1 MITLKENLKIQTM
14 ENNNQKFKII
24 LEYIKDLSIETP
36 SATALLIVR
45 ENLDKYHLDID
56 ISSMVLKNK
65 SLEIT
70 TKLILQDKSENPN
83 KAFFEIKYATVIKI
97 NEEINDKKIIG
108 KTVLCDLQKIIYPK
122 IEMVFLDLIK
132 NSGYPEIKFEKKT
145 LFVQFLT
152 VNRYLFLFIKW

>member
-1 MITLKENLKIQTM
+1 MM
-14 ENNNQKFKII
+14 ESSNQKFKII

-36 SATALLIVR
+36 SATTFLIVK
-45 ENLDKYHLDID
+45 ENLAKYNLDID
-56 ISSMVLKNK
+56 ISSLELKNK

-70 TKLILQDKSENPN
+70 TKLTLQDKSDNEQ

-122 IEMVFLDLIK
+122 IEKVFLDLIK
-132 NSGYPEIKFEKKT
+132 NSGYPEIKFEKKVDFEK
-145 LFVQFLT
+145 LYNERF
-152 VNRYLFLFIKW
+152 N

>member
-1 MITLKENLKIQTM
+1 M

-83 KAFFEIKYATVIKI
+83 KALFEIKYATVISIDSSISEKHIISKI
-97 NEEINDKKIIG
+97 
-108 KTVLCDLQKIIYPK
+108 VLCDLQKIIYPK
-122 IEMVFLDLIK
+122 VQKIFIDLIK
-132 NSGYPEIKFEKKT
+132 DAGYPKIQFDREVDFEKMYNDKI
-145 LFVQFLT
+145 
-152 VNRYLFLFIKW
+152 N

>member
-1 MITLKENLKIQTM
+1 M

-65 SLEIT
+65 SLEII
-70 TKLILQDKSENPN
+70 TKLILQDKSENLN
-83 KAFFEIKYATVIKI
+83 KAFFEIKYATVISIDASISEKNIISKI
-97 NEEINDKKIIG
+97 
-108 KTVLCDLQKIIYPK
+108 VLCDLQKIIYPK
-122 IEMVFLDLIK
+122 IQKIFIDLIK
-132 NSGYPEIKFEKKT
+132 DAGYPKIKFNREVDFEKMYNEKI
-145 LFVQFLT
+145 
-152 VNRYLFLFIKW
+152 N

>member
-1 MITLKENLKIQTM
+1 M

-65 SLEIT
+65 SLEII
-70 TKLILQDKSENPN
+70 TKLILQDKSENLN
-83 KAFFEIKYATVIKI
+83 KAFFEIKYATVISIDSSISEKHIISKI
-97 NEEINDKKIIG
+97 
-108 KTVLCDLQKIIYPK
+108 VLCDLQKIIYPK
-122 IEMVFLDLIK
+122 VQKIFIDLIK
-132 NSGYPEIKFEKKT
+132 DAGYPKIQFDREVDFEKMYNEKI
-145 LFVQFLT
+145 
-152 VNRYLFLFIKW
+152 N

>member
-1 MITLKENLKIQTM
+1 M

-83 KAFFEIKYATVIKI
+83 KAFFEIKYATVISIDSSISEKHIISKI
-97 NEEINDKKIIG
+97 
-108 KTVLCDLQKIIYPK
+108 VLCDLQKIIYPK
-122 IEMVFLDLIK
+122 VQKIFIDLIK
-132 NSGYPEIKFEKKT
+132 DAGYPKIQFDREVDFEKMYNEKI
-145 LFVQFLT
+145 
-152 VNRYLFLFIKW
+152 N